1 MILFARWYKAATTI
15 GFDMKIFRRGLFL
28 FVLALTALAGGAPA
42 LAQLHGDDVLR
53 TGTFNDDVFVS
64 GSHVTIRATVN
75 AGVIAMGSNV
85 NIRSQVTGD
94 VVTAGAK
101 VTVGDQIGGDVL
113 AAAGAVRAKGEIA
126 GEMTAVGGDVELKA
140 AIGGDVLA
148 LGGKVEAA
156 GRIDGDVKLAGGR
169 VEAKAQMGGNLMMA
183 GGRLILEPGAVV
195 KGKTWAVGGRI
206 EIDGRIEK
214 ELRAAGRRVIISGEV
229 LGNVHVDAIE
239 FEILSGTKIH
249 GKLFYRAPHKAEIQD
264 GATILGDVTF
274 VQSEQP
280 SHMVGTALAAAGG
293 IVLLLLVALTILGAA
308 QVLLF
313 PEHSIRSARLGRA
326 SPWRTFAIGFAVLIA
341 TPIAAVILFSTVIG
355 IPLGLV
361 LLAAYLV
368 LASLGLGN
376 AALLVGRQGL
386 VWLGRNWDSGAWGR
400 IGLVVVGLL
409 IIAIVGLI
417 PVLGAIAVLAAISIG
432 IGASAVQLARHR
444 TA

>member
-1 MILFARWYKAATTI
+1 MNKAATTI
-15 GFDMKIFRRGLFL
+15 GISMHIVRRGLFIY
-28 FVLALTALAGGAPA
+28 VLALTILIGGAPA

-53 TGTFNDDVFVS
+53 TGTFNDDMFVS
-64 GSHVTIRATVN
+64 GSRVTIRATVN

-85 NIRSQVTGD
+85 DISSKITGD
-94 VVTAGAK
+94 VVTSGAK

-126 GEMTAVGGDVELKA
+126 GEMTAVGGDVELDA
-140 AIGGDVLA
+140 AIAGDLLA

-156 GRIDGDVKLAGGR
+156 GRIDGDAKLSGGR
-169 VEAKAQMGGNLMMA
+169 VEVKAQIGGNLMMA
-183 GGRLILEPGAVV
+183 GGRLILEPDAVV
-195 KGKTWAVGGRI
+195 KGKTWVVGGRI
-206 EIDGRIEK
+206 DIDGRIEK
-214 ELRAAGRRVIISGEV
+214 ELRAAGRRVIIAGEV

-239 FEILSGTKIH
+239 LEILSGAKIH
-249 GKLFYRAPHKAEIQD
+249 GKLFYRAPHKAEIHE
-264 GATILGDVTF
+264 GATILGDVAY

-280 SHMVGTALAAAGG
+280 SHMVGSVLAAAGG
-293 IVLLLLVALTILGAA
+293 IVLLLLAALTILGAA

-313 PEHSIRSARLGRA
+313 PEHSIKSARLGRA
-326 SPWRTFAIGFAVLIA
+326 SPWRTFGIGFAVLVV
-341 TPIAAVILFSTVIG
+341 TPIAAVILLSTVIG

-361 LLAAYLV
+361 VLAAYLV

-386 VWLGRNWDSGAWGR
+386 AWLGRNWDSGAWGR
-400 IGLVVVGLL
+400 IGLVVIGLL
-409 IIAIVGLI
+409 IIAIIGLI

-444 TA
+444 TT